1 MDRQI
6 VTHKQRQ
13 KGVQALCKGAHQ
25 SKDGIAVINSSESR
39 RHCSA
44 AHVKQDVGQ
53 SFCGRKPIPHQ
64 WEEGQEGFAAFE
76 RGLSRTGQWELYW
89 QTRYGD

>member
-1 MDRQI
+1 
-6 VTHKQRQ
+6 
-13 KGVQALCKGAHQ
+13 VQALCSFKVPIKRGMH
-25 SKDGIAVINSSESR
+25 INTSESR
-39 RHCSA
+39 WHCSA
-44 AHVKQDVGQ
+44 AHLKQDVGQ
-53 SFCGRKPIPHQ
+53 SFCGQKSTPHQ